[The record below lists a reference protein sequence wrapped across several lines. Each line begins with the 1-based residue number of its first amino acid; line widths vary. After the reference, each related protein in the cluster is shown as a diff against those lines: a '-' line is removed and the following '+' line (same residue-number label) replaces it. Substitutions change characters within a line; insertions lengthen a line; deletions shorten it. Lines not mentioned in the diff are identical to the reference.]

1 MLTFDN
7 NKIGLFKFHILE
19 QFPEIINFVTSRH
32 DPYGNG
38 NNFNIGYSGGTQEE
52 CCANRLMLANAIG
65 VQPERFVFQNQIHR
79 NNVYEVAEDDA
90 GAGFYSK
97 DTAIKDTD
105 ILVTS
110 QRGICIVTRSADCI
124 PVLLYSP
131 DSQSVAAI
139 HSGREGTYLG
149 VAAKAAKELYHKY
162 GAKYNNMVA
171 CIGPGICGKC
181 YEVDLDCA
189 SKFLNNN
196 RFPQDTITMIGNKAY
211 LDLKKMIFYDLL
223 TTGLV
228 ANNIEISDICTKCSN
243 EMFFSARAG
252 DMQRFCAGI
261 FMR

>member
-19 QFPEIINFVTSRH
+19 KFPEVLNFVTTRQ

-38 NNFNIGYSGGTQEE
+38 KNFNIGYSGGTQDE
-52 CCANRLMLANAIG
+52 CRANRLTLANAVG

-79 NNVYEVAEDDA
+79 DNVHEATEFDA

-97 DTAIKDTD
+97 DSAIQDTD

-131 DSQSVAAI
+131 DTKSVAAV
-139 HSGREGTYLG
+139 HSGREGTFLG
-149 VAAKAAKELYHKY
+149 VAAKAAKELCKRY
-162 GAKYNNMVA
+162 GAKYSNIVA
-171 CIGPGICGKC
+171 CIGPGICGSC
-181 YEVDLDCA
+181 YEVDIDCA
-189 SKFLNNN
+189 SKFFNNN
-196 RFPQDTITMIGNKAY
+196 RFAPDTITIKGNKAY

-243 EMFFSARAG
+243 KTFFSARAG

-261 FMR
+261 YIR